1 VTVHRSRYDLKR
13 ERLKAYQ
20 KRSDIVSVN
29 NNSKWLYIF
38 EQMETEYRGGV
49 KVEVKFLTEDTCF
62 EYNNFFS
69 SLFDSS
75 YLDGMSGPVEYN
87 QLEWI
92 KVYSE
97 IAPKFEKKIE
107 IDISSNE
114 FIIYGY
120 KRVKA

>member
-1 VTVHRSRYDLKR
+1 
-13 ERLKAYQ
+13 
-20 KRSDIVSVN
+20 
-29 NNSKWLYIF
+29 
-38 EQMETEYRGGV
+38 METEYRGGV